1 MHSKRYPREIKAR
14 ADSALELEILE
25 ALQKTGLS
33 ILSEESG
40 LIEGQRDPD
49 YLFIVDPL
57 DGTYNF
63 VKDLGPC
70 SISIALWRN
79 ARPAFGVIFSLP
91 DASLLWGGRG
101 LGAFCDGRPV
111 CVSATASMAHGCIC
125 TGIPARL
132 NVEEGSPLARLGSLF
147 RSFAKV
153 RMLGSASISLA
164 SVAMGRADAYSEQG
178 IMLWDVAAGLALVE
192 GAGGAIRWTVAGGA
206 EHSLNVDASNGLLPL
221 GEIS

>member
-79 ARPAFGVIFSLP
+79 ARPAFGVVVVGWSGP
-91 DASLLWGGRG
+91 GGF
-101 LGAFCDGRPV
+101 L
-111 CVSATASMAHGCIC
+111 
-125 TGIPARL
+125 
-132 NVEEGSPLARLGSLF
+132 
-147 RSFAKV
+147 
-153 RMLGSASISLA
+153 
-164 SVAMGRADAYSEQG
+164 
-178 IMLWDVAAGLALVE
+178 
-192 GAGGAIRWTVAGGA
+192 
-206 EHSLNVDASNGLLPL
+206 
-221 GEIS
+221 